1 MLKNQEKS
9 IYSKK
14 NFTEDKLSKSLNLT
28 KDPIGPLLKKIAIPA
43 SVGTLF
49 QTLFN
54 IVDTFFAGKI
64 SPEALSALAKS
75 FPIYFII
82 IAACVGVTVGGTSL
96 IASSIGEKNKKNVLI
111 YFGQTI
117 IFGIILSAII
127 TFIGLYYASDIFF
140 MMGSTNEVVNL
151 GLQYTDVIFSGSIV
165 FISVVALN
173 SLLHAEG
180 DTKTFRNVLFLS
192 FVLNIFL
199 NPLFIFGYGFIPA
212 MGMMGIGV
220 ATIISQIVAF
230 FILLAK
236 IMRSSSLK
244 GISIKNFLPNSF
256 YLSKIFF
263 QSAPISAALF
273 MISIGNLIILWY
285 ISIFGEFAT
294 AGYGSATRFEQILLL
309 PVLGLNTAI
318 ISIVAQNFGAKKFL
332 RVEQSYFYAIFYGF
346 TIMVV
351 AGIIIFLSADK
362 IVSIFT
368 NNIVVINY
376 GTTYLKISALIFP
389 AFPIYFISNGFFMA
403 IKKSH
408 YSMFLNIIRNVLLPI
423 PTIYFANFIGGT
435 YKTFFWSYCIFNW
448 IFMISLLLFVIFYI
462 KKFLQS

>member
-1 MLKNQEKS
+1 M
-9 IYSKK
+9 
-14 NFTEDKLSKSLNLT
+14 SKSLNLT

-49 QTLFN
+49 QTLYN

-96 IASSIGEKNKKNVLI
+96 IANSIGENNKKNVLI
-111 YFGQTI
+111 YFAQTI
-117 IFGIILSAII
+117 IFGIILSLFI
-127 TFIGLYYASDIFF
+127 TFIGLFYAADIFL
-140 MMGSTNEVVNL
+140 MMGSSKEVVNL
-151 GLQYTDVIFSGSIV
+151 GLQYTNVIFSGSIV

-180 DTKTFRNVLFLS
+180 DTKTFRNVLILS
-192 FVLNIFL
+192 FILNIFL
-199 NPLFIFGYGFIPA
+199 NPLFIFGYSFIPP
-212 MGMMGIGV
+212 MGMMGIGL
-220 ATIISQIVAF
+220 ATIISQIIAF
-230 FILLAK
+230 LILLLK
-236 IMRSSSLK
+236 IIKSTSLK
-244 GISIKNFLPNSF
+244 GISLKHFFPSSF
-256 YLSKIFF
+256 YLTKLFF

-318 ISIVAQNFGAKKFL
+318 ISIVAQNFGAKQYL
-332 RVEQSYFYAIFYGF
+332 RVKQSYFHAIFYGVV
-346 TIMVV
+346 IMII
-351 AGIIIFLSADK
+351 AGIIIYLSADK
-362 IVSIFT
+362 IVSIFS
-368 NNIVVINY
+368 NDNDVINY
-376 GTTYLKISALIFP
+376 GTTYLRISALIFP
-389 AFPIYFISNGFFMA
+389 AYPIYFISNGFFMA

-408 YSMFLNIIRNVLLPI
+408 YSMFLNIIRNVLLAI

-435 YKTFFWSYCIFNW
+435 YKAFFWSYCLFNW
-448 IFMISLLLFVIFYI
+448 IFMICLILFVTYYI
-462 KKFLQS
+462 NRYLQS

>member
-1 MLKNQEKS
+1 
-9 IYSKK
+9 
-14 NFTEDKLSKSLNLT
+14 LSTSLNLT

-96 IASSIGEKNKKNVLI
+96 IANSIGENNKKNILI

-117 IFGIILSAII
+117 IFGIILSIFI
-127 TFIGLYYASDIFF
+127 TFIGLYFATDIFLL
-140 MMGSTNEVVNL
+140 MGSNNEVVNL
-151 GLQYTDVIFSGSIV
+151 GLQYTNVIFVGSIV

-180 DTKTFRNVLFLS
+180 DTKTFRNVLVLS
-192 FVLNIFL
+192 FILNIFL
-199 NPLFIFGYGFIPA
+199 NPLFIFGYGFIPP
-212 MGMMGIGV
+212 MGMTGIGI
-220 ATIISQIVAF
+220 ATIISQIIAF
-230 FILLAK
+230 LILLFK
-236 IMRSSSLK
+236 IIKSPSLK
-244 GISIKNFLPNSF
+244 GILIKHFFPNVIH
-256 YLSKIFF
+256 LTKLFF

-318 ISIVAQNFGAKKFL
+318 ISIVAQNYGAKQFL
-332 RVEQSYFYAIFYGF
+332 RVKQSYFKAIFYGF
-346 TIMVV
+346 SIMIV
-351 AGIIIFLSADK
+351 AGIIIYLNADK
-362 IVSIFT
+362 IVSIFS
-368 NNIVVINY
+368 NDIDVINY

-389 AFPIYFISNGFFMA
+389 AYPIYFISNGFFMA

-408 YSMFLNIIRNVLLPI
+408 YSMFLNIIRNILLAIPI
-423 PTIYFANFIGGT
+423 IYFANYIGGT
-435 YKTFFWSYCIFNW
+435 YNAFFWSYCLFNW
-448 IFMISLLLFVIFYI
+448 IFMICLILFVTYYI
-462 KKFLQS
+462 NRYLQP

>member
-1 MLKNQEKS
+1 
-9 IYSKK
+9 
-14 NFTEDKLSKSLNLT
+14 LSLLL
-28 KDPIGPLLKKIAIPA
+28 LLKKIAIPA

-96 IASSIGEKNKKNVLI
+96 IANSIGEKNKKNVLI

-151 GLQYTDVIFSGSIV
+151 GLQYTNVIFSGSIV

-180 DTKTFRNVLFLS
+180 DTKTFRNVLILS

-199 NPLFIFGYGFIPA
+199 NPLFIFGYGLIPA

-220 ATIISQIVAF
+220 ATIISQIIAF

-236 IMRSSSLK
+236 IMKSSSLK
-244 GISIKNFLPNSF
+244 GISIKNFFPNSF

-318 ISIVAQNFGAKKFL
+318 ISIIAQNYGAKNFL
-332 RVEQSYFYAIFYGF
+332 RVKESYFKAITYGF
-346 TIMVV
+346 TLKIIS
-351 AGIIIFLSADK
+351 GLIIFISADK
-362 IVSIFT
+362 IVSIFSD
-368 NNIVVINY
+368 NPSVISF

-389 AFPIYFISNGFFMA
+389 AYPIFFISNGFFMA
-403 IKKSH
+403 IKKSS
-408 YSMFLNIIRNVLLPI
+408 YSLYLNIIRNVILFV
-423 PTIYFANFIGGT
+423 PTIIVAMMFDGSFQS
-435 YKTFFWSYCIFNW
+435 FFWSYCFFNW
-448 IFMISLLLFVIFYI
+448 LYVICLFAFVSAYI
-462 KKFLQS
+462 KRNLN